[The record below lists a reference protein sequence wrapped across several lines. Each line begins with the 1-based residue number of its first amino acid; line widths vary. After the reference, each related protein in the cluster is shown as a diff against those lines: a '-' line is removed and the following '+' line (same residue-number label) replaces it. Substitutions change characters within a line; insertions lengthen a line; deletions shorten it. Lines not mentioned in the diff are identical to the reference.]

1 MVPNHFVKTSINSKN
16 KLNDPY
22 GRAYTHI
29 IVDCPPSLG
38 LITLNALSLSRY
50 FIVPTFLDAYS
61 HWGLDKIVERVDH
74 DTLSRNVSSSGT
86 SSSSESSDI

>member
-1 MVPNHFVKTSINSKN
+1 M
-16 KLNDPY
+16 
-22 GRAYTHI
+22 
-29 IVDCPPSLG
+29 
-38 LITLNALSLSRY
+38 TLNALSLSRY

-74 DTLSRNVSSSGT
+74 DTLSRNVSSSGN

>member
-74 DTLSRNVSSSGT
+74 DTLSRNVS
-86 SSSSESSDI
+86 